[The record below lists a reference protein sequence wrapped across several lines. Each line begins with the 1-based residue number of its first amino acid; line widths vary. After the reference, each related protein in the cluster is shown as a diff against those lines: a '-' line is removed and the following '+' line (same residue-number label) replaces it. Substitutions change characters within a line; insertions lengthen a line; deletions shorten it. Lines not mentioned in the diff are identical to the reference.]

1 MVFKLLTL
9 LIFWAM
15 WNLVVGAWRQRHVG
29 GIAVTVS
36 CEARII
42 HIIRHL
48 SRRDPLVDHKDFY
61 PYAVNFLEKGAAHG
75 FRPCLL

>member
-9 LIFWAM
+9 LMFWAM
-15 WNLVVGAWRQRHVG
+15 WNLVVVAWRQRHVG
-29 GIAVTVS
+29 GQAVTVNY
-36 CEARII
+36 EAGII

-61 PYAVNFLEKGAAHG
+61 PFAVNYPEKGAAHG
-75 FRPCLL
+75 FGLCLL